1 MLNDAYYFV
10 NKYPLLSNEIF
21 NNLINLSECL
31 KDENLM
37 DFYEF
42 YTLCLNLN
50 LNLDNLNYLK
60 NISNYLNE
68 DLINKFLDLNK
79 KYPSLNKEKFDKLK
93 DLYNYLKQQNSLQTI
108 QLSFLN
114 TPSNI
119 KLNIDQ
125 FATLFNFHKKGLF
138 KKDYDKNTKDLYQQ
152 YLDVLNAIQ
161 LLQMQLSSS
170 DFLEI
175 FDILQL
181 NDAKKL
187 FVNYLSLTQYL
198 KEHNLT
204 IENYFSLL
212 KYFNHE
218 SYLTKFNDFID
229 FFNLLKKSNIS
240 IEEYKNITSYFNN
253 QVFKQ
258 NFDKYC
264 LLFNTLKYLNIN
276 FEDFNKIEDILN
288 NDTYL
293 NLFIDFDKPYEHL
306 PKPNP
311 FSSDLEF
318 LVYEQALKFEEKV
331 NNLNEE
337 DKKEF
342 LKMKGKIEKAA
353 AMPEKFLLAYK
364 DLLKNIFPVF
374 ISNPDKL
381 ASFID
386 FKNDQ
391 YDYVIFDE
399 ASQIFLE
406 KAIPYLSIAKKVIIA
421 GDNQQMQPT
430 N

>member
-138 KKDYDKNTKDLYQQ
+138 KKDYDK
-152 YLDVLNAIQ
+152 
-161 LLQMQLSSS
+161 
-170 DFLEI
+170 
-175 FDILQL
+175 
-181 NDAKKL
+181 
-187 FVNYLSLTQYL
+187 
-198 KEHNLT
+198 
-204 IENYFSLL
+204 
-212 KYFNHE
+212 
-218 SYLTKFNDFID
+218 
-229 FFNLLKKSNIS
+229 
-240 IEEYKNITSYFNN
+240 
-253 QVFKQ
+253 
-258 NFDKYC
+258 
-264 LLFNTLKYLNIN
+264 
-276 FEDFNKIEDILN
+276 
-288 NDTYL
+288 
-293 NLFIDFDKPYEHL
+293 
-306 PKPNP
+306 
-311 FSSDLEF
+311 
-318 LVYEQALKFEEKV
+318 
-331 NNLNEE
+331 
-337 DKKEF
+337 
-342 LKMKGKIEKAA
+342 
-353 AMPEKFLLAYK
+353 
-364 DLLKNIFPVF
+364 
-374 ISNPDKL
+374 
-381 ASFID
+381 
-386 FKNDQ
+386 
-391 YDYVIFDE
+391 
-399 ASQIFLE
+399 
-406 KAIPYLSIAKKVIIA
+406 
-421 GDNQQMQPT
+421 
-430 N
+430 